1 MKTLLVPFLSLG
13 LLVGCSSSVSVNPID
28 WFSDDSPPKFTMDI
42 RAESNINPNVDNL
55 PSPVEIRVY
64 QLADSEAFNQAD
76 FIQLYN
82 DDQGALKAGLLSKRY
97 LPSVM
102 PGETRTEIIPA
113 NAEAKFVGVIVA
125 FANYREA
132 NNKAIFTS
140 FGYWSQ
146 TITLQL
152 DGINLTMTGTED

>member
-1 MKTLLVPFLSLG
+1 MKTFLVSLLSIG
-13 LLVGCSSSVSVNPID
+13 LLMGCSSSVSVNPVD
-28 WFSDDSPPKFTMDI
+28 WFSDATAPQFTIDI

-55 PSPVEIRVY
+55 PSPVEIRIY

-102 PGETRTEIIPA
+102 PGETRREVILA
-113 NAEAKFVGVIVA
+113 NAETKFVGVIVA

-140 FGYWSQ
+140 FGNWSQ